1 MTYLI
6 NIQTHVLIFC
16 EKLNITDFVSQVMP
30 TVKLTKNVT
39 VMTGSPNTLIYDNR
53 VVIDLGGKNSSLDL
67 NAEVQ
72 LATHGHADHIAG
84 LLKKDAKIRYLPKED
99 YWSLTLMGRRA
110 MIYGCSSKDSEVFIF
125 DYVKENLDS
134 LNGEVRNSEIEVVKL
149 QGHTPGHSGYIVDN
163 VLYAGD
169 AFFGEKVL
177 EGFSVPFYT
186 DFWAALESLD
196 KVKEL
201 AKSVDNI
208 VISHG
213 PVYTNKNKMIS
224 ILESNITYAQK
235 LIGKI
240 LDLLSNS
247 EFTVEEIVVKLKQ
260 DLTPANVLLNS
271 VVVRSILL
279 GLENIE
285 YNITQK
291 GLVFRR
297 KVH

>member
-1 MTYLI
+1 
-6 NIQTHVLIFC
+6 
-16 EKLNITDFVSQVMP
+16 MP
-30 TVKLTKNVT
+30 TVKLTKNIT
-39 VMTGSPNTLIYDNR
+39 IMTGSPNTLIYDNR
-53 VVIDLGGKNSSLDL
+53 VVIDLGGKNSSVDI

-110 MIYGCSSKDSEVFIF
+110 MIYGCSSKDSDIFTF
-125 DYVKENLDS
+125 DYVKENIESIDI
-134 LNGEVRNSEIEVVKL
+134 EVRTSEIEVIKL
-149 QGHTPGHSGYIVDN
+149 PGHTPGHSGYIVDN

-186 DFWAALESLD
+186 DFWTALESLN

-201 AKSVDNI
+201 AKSVNNI

-213 PVYTNKNKMIS
+213 PVYTNKNKMVS
-224 ILESNITYAQK
+224 ILESNIIYAQN

-240 LDLLSNS
+240 LDMLSNN
-247 EFTVEEIVVKLKQ
+247 ELTVEEIVVKLKQ
-260 DLTPANVLLNS
+260 DLTPSNVLLNS
-271 VVVRSILL
+271 VVVRSILF

-285 YNITQK
+285 YNVSQK

-297 KVH
+297 RVH